1 MRVKGDYQRQKL
13 LTSQASLRRESLENR
28 LRLERKGTLKI
39 AIGYLI
45 IADLLLSAAVFSLF
59 GILKCYF

>member
-1 MRVKGDYQRQKL
+1 MRAEGDYQRQKS
-13 LTSQASLRRESLENR
+13 LTSQASLSRESLENR

-45 IADLLLSAAVFSLF
+45 IADLLRSAAVFSLF
-59 GILKCYF
+59 GILKYCF